1 MPPKK
6 KEAKDVTALT
16 FFECQEIIDK
26 ITAIAVEHDGEIPD
40 EQIDALIEAQ
50 TQAPA
55 KLKSMC
61 NFLKLL
67 ENKINLCKQTKK
79 DINASQQH
87 AADINDR
94 ICRRLARWVDSKGK
108 SYHVGEYEMKSR
120 ISKSVKLIDGF
131 DNPMFCKQEMVKVVT
146 PDKKAIKEA
155 LLAGEEVPG
164 AELVESYNLTIK

>member
-1 MPPKK
+1 MPKK
-6 KEAKDVTALT
+6 EETKDITVLS
-16 FFECQEIIDK
+16 FFECREIIDK
-26 ITAIAVEHDGEIPD
+26 VTAIAAEHDGEVPD

-61 NFLKLL
+61 NFTKLL
-67 ENKINLCKQTKK
+67 DNKIDLCKKTKE
-79 DINASQQH
+79 DINASQKH
-87 AADINDR
+87 AEDINDR
-94 ICRRLARWVDSKGK
+94 IKSRLARWVDSKGK

-120 ISKSVKLIDGF
+120 LSTSVKLVDSF
-131 DNPMFCKQEMVKVVT
+131 DNPMFCKRETLVVIT

-155 LLAGEEVPG
+155 LLAGEDVPG